1 MLTKNTIFYTV
12 DNEKL
17 ILRIFFHKWNKKTK
31 LLFFSLWFWN
41 YSIDEKGDSC
51 LSFSSPILKLQVDST
66 YLKNDS
72 KFLWCCLLG
81 TSSKITRSAEKIV
94 LWLQNQI
101 WPLPYLITLFMTI
114 LNMTVLRSNL
124 YYTTLYTRFF
134 LRKTIKITVK
144 NTTLYYHLIL
154 LHWIWK
160 KM

>member
-1 MLTKNTIFYTV
+1 MLTKNTIFYIV

-17 ILRIFFHKWNKKTK
+17 ILRIFFHKWNKQTK
-31 LLFFSLWFWN
+31 LLFFLSLWFWN

-51 LSFSSPILKLQVDST
+51 LSFSSPILKLQVHSM

-134 LRKTIKITVK
+134 FCEKQWKLLLKIQHYIIT
-144 NTTLYYHLIL
+144 
-154 LHWIWK
+154 
-160 KM
+160 